1 MSDDSAAMAFMG
13 GALIGK
19 AGADFYKNLESG
31 KQARANNKNKKTVS
45 SFVNDAVE
53 DVNTYLSQ
61 LKVERSTASADRTL
75 EINNIIK
82 KIEDRDTDGQGNPL
96 SGQVY
101 DEVKDINKGLVS
113 EMEQLRASIKE
124 LKEKSVGAE
133 SPNECMRLEKDVIR
147 TTGVNTQADKDTLN
161 IHNEKYLVEI
171 ESRMKLI

>member
-31 KQARANNKNKKTVS
+31 KQARANNKNKKTVG

-53 DVNTYLSQ
+53 DANTYLSQ

-133 SPNECMRLEKDVIR
+133 S
-147 TTGVNTQADKDTLN
+147 NTATLRN
-161 IHNEKYLVEI
+161 
-171 ESRMKLI
+171 